1 MAFTSILT
9 TEQFFENLFKTK
21 HRLCGGI
28 LKIKQNKESICKK
41 KNSPSNIGN
50 NLSVSNNT

>member
-28 LKIKQNKESICKK
+28 LKIKQNKESICEKRTHCQTK
-41 KNSPSNIGN
+41 ETI
-50 NLSVSNNT
+50 